1 MKYTQIRHHQ
11 SIRVDSRHQKTRL
24 GAVDGQS
31 IFDLASSFI
40 ADTAAPALPFQD
52 SEITSYSKSSY
63 YATLALYG
71 LSFPGLW
78 STIKRS
84 TKAKVKRKTYECEGE
99 GVGGR
104 NVR

>member
-1 MKYTQIRHHQ
+1 M
-11 SIRVDSRHQKTRL
+11 RL

-31 IFDLASSFI
+31 IFDLASNFVS
-40 ADTAAPALPFQD
+40 DAATSPLPFKD

-104 NVR
+104 SVR